1 MTGGGGDRLCGDLLS
16 LLSATLTGVSQV
28 LVSCSLQDFH
38 PSEYLGMTGLWGVV
52 ITSGQIFLTEQQ
64 ALLSLPWHTGP
75 VQALLLSFFLA
86 ITTYYLCL
94 PTAIKVRTLSV
105 SFFLAITTYYL
116 CLPTAIKVRT
126 LLLSFFLAFTTSYLC
141 KPKAI
146 KVGTLLLSFFMV
158 RTLLLS
164 FYLAIKI

>member
-1 MTGGGGDRLCGDLLS
+1 MHYLNIVLPPRYQLSHILGLVMGVMSIVVIVWLDVRDGRGGVTGGGGDRLCGDLLS

-28 LVSCSLQDFH
+28 LVCYVMQDFH
-38 PSEYLGMTGLWGVV
+38 PSEYLGMIGLWGVV

-94 PTAIKVRTLSV
+94 PTAIKVGNLSS
-105 SFFLAITTYYL
+105 SFS
-116 CLPTAIKVRT
+116 
-126 LLLSFFLAFTTSYLC
+126 LLSAFL
-141 KPKAI
+141 
-146 KVGTLLLSFFMV
+146 TLA
-158 RTLLLS
+158 R
-164 FYLAIKI
+164 